1 MVGDDTSY
9 TCTTIISMLAA
20 ISQCL
25 FIVYLPENQ
34 DLNNDKRWMLGRKS
48 NLIRI
53 IISHSAAVICD
64 DTTE

>member
-9 TCTTIISMLAA
+9 KRTTIISMLSA

-34 DLNNDKRWMLGRKS
+34 DLNNDKRWILGRKS
-48 NLIRI
+48 NLIRM
-53 IISHSAAVICD
+53 IISYSLAIICD
-64 DTTE
+64 DTKE